1 MYRRVYESILRHKNV
16 EALALDRILATE
28 TFSVYDFAVAPPD
41 LAPTDAEADEL
52 IRDVERRFPNP
63 TDLDREIARWWET

>member
-16 EALALDRILATE
+16 EALALDRILPTE
-28 TFSVYDFAVAPPD
+28 TFSAYDFAVAPPD

-52 IRDVERRFPNP
+52 IRDVERRFP
-63 TDLDREIARWWET
+63 DAAGLDREIARWWKT